1 MTKISNL
8 GDRLKK
14 IRKDKNL
21 RQIDLAN
28 SLGLAQTTI
37 ANYEQGTR
45 FPNEKTLS
53 QIADFFNVSLDYL
66 LGRTDTFINNEDIIY
81 KGIYRKSDIYE
92 NTEFLLL
99 QKKYFDF
106 VLNGDK
112 DLAAQ
117 LILDSARHK
126 FSVKDIYFYVLES
139 SLKEVGR
146 LWEMNIMDISQEH
159 YFSNVTQQIM
169 SQLYPYINT
178 KEKNGY
184 SCVSLSVNGDFHNI
198 GVRMVTD
205 LLEAEGWKTYYLGS
219 NIPTQ
224 NVIKAVKDRKANMLV
239 ISATMAFNLDSVSNL
254 IKAVHS
260 AKECKNIKIIVGGRA
275 FNIDK
280 HLWKTVGADGYAST
294 AEETVKLVEN
304 LTKTEV

>member
-1 MTKISNL
+1 VTKINNL

-53 QIADFFNVSLDYL
+53 QIADFFNISLDYL
-66 LGRTDTFINNEDIIY
+66 LGRSDTLINNEAITYQQRDIN
-81 KGIYRKSDIYE
+81 E

-99 QKKYFDF
+99 RKKYFDF
-106 VLNGDK
+106 VLSGDK
-112 DLAAQ
+112 DLATK
-117 LILDSARHK
+117 LILDAARNK
-126 FSVKDIYFYVLES
+126 FSVRDIYFYVLER

-184 SCVSLSVNGDFHNI
+184 SCISLSVNGDFHNI
-198 GVRMVTD
+198 GIRMVTD

-224 NVIKAVKDRKANMLV
+224 NVIKTVKDRKADMLV

-254 IKAVHS
+254 IKAVRS

>member
-1 MTKISNL
+1 MTKIRNL

-14 IRKDKNL
+14 IRKEKNL
-21 RQIDLAN
+21 RQIDLAS

-66 LGRTDTFINNEDIIY
+66 LGRSDTLVNNEDITY
-81 KGIYRKSDIYE
+81 QQSDINE

-99 QKKYFDF
+99 RKKYFDF
-106 VLNGDK
+106 VLSGDK
-112 DLAAQ
+112 DLATK
-117 LILDSARHK
+117 LILDAARNK
-126 FSVKDIYFYVLES
+126 FSVKDIYFYVLER

-260 AKECKNIKIIVGGRA
+260 AKECKNVKIIVGGRA
-275 FNIDK
+275 FNIDE

-294 AEETVKLVEN
+294 AEETVKIAEN
-304 LTKTEV
+304 LTRTEV

>member
-1 MTKISNL
+1 MTKINNL

-53 QIADFFNVSLDYL
+53 QIADFFNISLDYL
-66 LGRTDTFINNEDIIY
+66 LGRSDTLINNEAITYQQRDIN
-81 KGIYRKSDIYE
+81 E

-99 QKKYFDF
+99 RKKYFDF
-106 VLNGDK
+106 VLSGDK
-112 DLAAQ
+112 DLATK
-117 LILDSARHK
+117 LILDAARNK
-126 FSVKDIYFYVLES
+126 FSVRDIYFYVLER

-184 SCVSLSVNGDFHNI
+184 SCISLSVNGDFHNI
-198 GVRMVTD
+198 GIRMVTD

-224 NVIKAVKDRKANMLV
+224 NVIKTVKDRKADMLV

-254 IKAVHS
+254 IKAVRS

>member
-1 MTKISNL
+1 VTKIRNL

-14 IRKDKNL
+14 IRKEKNL
-21 RQIDLAN
+21 RQIDLAS

-66 LGRTDTFINNEDIIY
+66 LGRSDTLVNNEDITY
-81 KGIYRKSDIYE
+81 QQSDINE

-99 QKKYFDF
+99 RKKYFDF
-106 VLNGDK
+106 VLSGDK
-112 DLAAQ
+112 DLATK
-117 LILDSARHK
+117 LILDAARNK
-126 FSVKDIYFYVLES
+126 FSVKDIYFYVLER

-198 GVRMVTD
+198 GIRMVTD

-224 NVIKAVKDRKANMLV
+224 NVIKAVQERKANMLV

-254 IKAVHS
+254 IMAVRT
-260 AKECKNIKIIVGGRA
+260 AKQCKNVKIMVGGRA

-280 HLWKTVGADGYAST
+280 HLWKTVGADGSAST
-294 AEETVKLVEN
+294 AEETVKIAEN
-304 LTKTEV
+304 LIKTEV

>member
-1 MTKISNL
+1 MTKIRNL

-14 IRKDKNL
+14 IRKEKNL
-21 RQIDLAN
+21 RQIDLAS

-66 LGRTDTFINNEDIIY
+66 LGRSDTLVNNEDITY
-81 KGIYRKSDIYE
+81 QQSDINE

-99 QKKYFDF
+99 RKKYFDF
-106 VLNGDK
+106 VLSGDK
-112 DLAAQ
+112 DLATK
-117 LILDSARHK
+117 LILDAARNK
-126 FSVKDIYFYVLES
+126 FSVKDIYFYVLER

-198 GVRMVTD
+198 GIRMVTD

-224 NVIKAVKDRKANMLV
+224 NVIKAVQERKANMLV

-254 IKAVHS
+254 IMAVRT
-260 AKECKNIKIIVGGRA
+260 AKECKNVKIMVGGRA
-275 FNIDK
+275 FNIDR
-280 HLWKTVGADGYAST
+280 HLWKTVGADGSAST
-294 AEETVKLVEN
+294 AEETVKIAEN
-304 LTKTEV
+304 LTRTEV

>member
-1 MTKISNL
+1 L
-8 GDRLKK
+8 Q
-14 IRKDKNL
+14 
-21 RQIDLAN
+21 QIDLAS
-28 SLGLAQTTI
+28 SLGLSQTTI

-53 QIADFFNVSLDYL
+53 QIADFFNISLDYL
-66 LGRTDTFINNEDIIY
+66 LGRSDTLINNEAITYQQRDIN
-81 KGIYRKSDIYE
+81 E

-99 QKKYFDF
+99 RKKYFDF
-106 VLNGDK
+106 VLSGDK
-112 DLAAQ
+112 DLATK
-117 LILDSARHK
+117 LILDAARNK
-126 FSVKDIYFYVLES
+126 FSVKDIYFYVLER

-184 SCVSLSVNGDFHNI
+184 SCISLSVNGDFHNI
-198 GVRMVTD
+198 GIRMVTD

-260 AKECKNIKIIVGGRA
+260 AKECKDIKIIVGGLA

-294 AEETVKLVEN
+294 AEETVKLAEN

>member
-1 MTKISNL
+1 VTKIRNL

-14 IRKDKNL
+14 IRKEKNL
-21 RQIDLAN
+21 RQIDLAS

-66 LGRTDTFINNEDIIY
+66 LGRSDTLVNNEDITY
-81 KGIYRKSDIYE
+81 QQSDINE

-99 QKKYFDF
+99 RKKYFDF
-106 VLNGDK
+106 VLSGDK
-112 DLAAQ
+112 DLATK
-117 LILDSARHK
+117 LILDAARNK
-126 FSVKDIYFYVLES
+126 FSVKDIYFYVLER

-198 GVRMVTD
+198 GIRMVTD

-224 NVIKAVKDRKANMLV
+224 NVIKAVQERKANMLV

-254 IKAVHS
+254 IMAVRT
-260 AKECKNIKIIVGGRA
+260 AKQCKNVKIMVGGRA

-280 HLWKTVGADGYAST
+280 HLWKTVGADGSAST
-294 AEETVKLVEN
+294 AEETVKIAEN
-304 LTKTEV
+304 LTRTEV

>member
-1 MTKISNL
+1 VTKISNL

-53 QIADFFNVSLDYL
+53 QIADFFNISLDYL
-66 LGRTDTFINNEDIIY
+66 LGRSDTLINNEAITYQQRDIN
-81 KGIYRKSDIYE
+81 E

-99 QKKYFDF
+99 RKKYFDF
-106 VLNGDK
+106 VLSGDK
-112 DLAAQ
+112 DLATK
-117 LILDSARHK
+117 LILDAARNK
-126 FSVKDIYFYVLES
+126 FSVRDIYFYVLER

-184 SCVSLSVNGDFHNI
+184 SCISLSVNGDFHNI
-198 GVRMVTD
+198 GIRMVTD

-224 NVIKAVKDRKANMLV
+224 NVIKTVKDRKADMLV

-254 IKAVHS
+254 IKAVRS

>member
-21 RQIDLAN
+21 RQIDLAS

-66 LGRTDTFINNEDIIY
+66 LGRSDTLINNEAITYQQRDIN
-81 KGIYRKSDIYE
+81 E

-99 QKKYFDF
+99 RKKYFDF
-106 VLNGDK
+106 VLSGDK
-112 DLAAQ
+112 DLATK
-117 LILDSARHK
+117 LILDAARNK
-126 FSVKDIYFYVLES
+126 FSVRDIYFYVLER

-184 SCVSLSVNGDFHNI
+184 SCISLSVNGDFHNI
-198 GVRMVTD
+198 GIRMVTD

-224 NVIKAVKDRKANMLV
+224 NVIKTVKDRKADMLV

-254 IKAVHS
+254 IKAVRS
-260 AKECKNIKIIVGGRA
+260 AKECKNIKIIVGGLA

>member
-1 MTKISNL
+1 MTKIRNL

-14 IRKDKNL
+14 IRKEKNL
-21 RQIDLAN
+21 RQIDLAS

-66 LGRTDTFINNEDIIY
+66 LGRSDTLVNNEDITY
-81 KGIYRKSDIYE
+81 QQSDINE

-99 QKKYFDF
+99 RKKYFDF
-106 VLNGDK
+106 VLSGDK
-112 DLAAQ
+112 DLATK
-117 LILDSARHK
+117 LILDAARNK
-126 FSVKDIYFYVLES
+126 FSVKDIYFYVLER

-198 GVRMVTD
+198 GIRMVTD

-224 NVIKAVKDRKANMLV
+224 NVIKAVQDRKANVLI
-239 ISATMAFNLDSVSNL
+239 ISATMAFNLDSVANL
-254 IKAVHS
+254 IKAVRS
-260 AKECKNIKIIVGGRA
+260 AKECKDIKIIVGGLA

-294 AEETVKLVEN
+294 AEETVKIAEN
-304 LTKTEV
+304 LTRTEV